1 MLGTNHNKGNNVKL
15 RSLKHFI
22 ACLFLIPV
30 LMLSCSDEGITIKL
44 MVVSN
49 VKGFSGYYIVN
60 GDTIDYFSA
69 TENAYGIAMYE
80 KEIDDVEYL
89 EVSATTKQDATS
101 IEIKVYRDD
110 KKVKSSQTNIED
122 PFQPT
127 ILNLEYSIGEEDEE
141 ATAN

>member
-1 MLGTNHNKGNNVKL
+1 MLGTNRNKGNNVKL

-110 KKVKSSQTNIED
+110 KKVKSSQTNIEY
-122 PFQPT
+122 PFET
-127 ILNLEYSIGEEDEE
+127 KILNLEYSIGEEDEE

>member
-89 EVSATTKQDATS
+89 EVSATTRQDATS

-122 PFQPT
+122 PFEPT

-141 ATAN
+141 ATSS

>member
-1 MLGTNHNKGNNVKL
+1 MFDTNQNKGNNVKL
-15 RSLKHFI
+15 RRLKHFI

-69 TENAYGIAMYE
+69 TENAYDTAMYE

-141 ATAN
+141 ATSS

>member
-1 MLGTNHNKGNNVKL
+1 MKL